1 MQKHCY
7 FKNESDRHNG
17 YLQVIQALD
26 EINLPIQVIW
36 VDKEIIKITKRNSDK
51 IIALEIVRSKEE
63 RDLDKV
69 INWFL
74 DD

>member
-7 FKNESDRHNG
+7 FKNELDRHNG
-17 YLQVIQALD
+17 YLQVLQAFD
-26 EINLPIQVIW
+26 EYNIPIQVIW

-51 IIALEIVRSKEE
+51 IIALEIVKSKEE
-63 RDLDKV
+63 RDLEKV

-74 DD
+74 ND

>member
-17 YLQVIQALD
+17 YLQVLQAFD
-26 EINLPIQVIW
+26 EYNIPIQVIW

-51 IIALEIVRSKEE
+51 IIALEIVKSKEE
-63 RDLDKV
+63 RDLEKV

-74 DD
+74 ND

>member
-1 MQKHCY
+1 MQRHCY

-17 YLQVIQALD
+17 YLQVVQALD
-26 EINLPIQVIW
+26 ENNISIQVIW

-51 IIALEIVRSKEE
+51 IIALEIVKSKEE

-74 DD
+74 ND

>member
-1 MQKHCY
+1 MQRHCY

-17 YLQVIQALD
+17 YLQILQALD
-26 EINLPIQVIW
+26 EYNTPMQVIW

-63 RDLDKV
+63 RDLEKV

>member
-1 MQKHCY
+1 MQRHCY
-7 FKNESDRHNG
+7 FNNETDRHNG
-17 YLQVIQALD
+17 YLQILQALD

-51 IIALEIVRSKEE
+51 IIALEIVKSKEE
-63 RDLDKV
+63 RDLEKV

-74 DD
+74 ND

>member
-17 YLQVIQALD
+17 YLQILQALD
-26 EINLPIQVIW
+26 EYNIPMQVIW

-51 IIALEIVRSKEE
+51 IVALEIVGSKEE
-63 RDLDKV
+63 RDLEKV

-74 DD
+74 ND

>member
-1 MQKHCY
+1 MQRHCY

-17 YLQVIQALD
+17 YLQILQALD
-26 EINLPIQVIW
+26 EYNTPMQVIW

-63 RDLDKV
+63 RDLEKV

-74 DD
+74 ND

>member
-1 MQKHCY
+1 MQRHCY

-17 YLQVIQALD
+17 YLQILQALD
-26 EINLPIQVIW
+26 EYNIPMQVIW
-36 VDKEIIKITKRNSDK
+36 VDKETIKITKRNSDR

-63 RDLDKV
+63 RDLEKV

-74 DD
+74 ND

>member
-1 MQKHCY
+1 MQRHCY

-17 YLQVIQALD
+17 YLQILQALD
-26 EINLPIQVIW
+26 EYNTPMQVIW
-36 VDKEIIKITKRNSDK
+36 VDKEIIKITKRDSDK

-63 RDLDKV
+63 RDLEKV